1 MRMWQGVGIGV
12 GHRASPVSY
21 RHNFLVLSVMP
32 LFDTFAQCLPSTALM
47 PQHIKSLNEIHETW
61 EYVDLV
67 EKKDTHVAPFLDL
80 APYCRA
86 TPL

>member
-1 MRMWQGVGIGV
+1 MRMGQRAGTGL

-32 LFDTFAQCLPSTALM
+32 LFDTFAQCLPSTTLM
-47 PQHIKSLNEIHETW
+47 PQHIKSLNEIHETY

-67 EKKDTHVAPFLDL
+67 EKKRIHVSPFLDL